1 MPVNQRGEWADAM
14 GLNEDLGRRL
24 RALRHAQDLSLSELS
39 RRSRVGKGTLSE
51 LESGLRNPTLETLYA
66 LTTALGCPLSAV
78 LSDPPSTPWAAGAPL
93 PGVSGSAVTAV
104 LLERHEDGAA
114 VTDVFRVTIRAGAT
128 QESEAHVPGT
138 RESLM
143 VLTGTAVVGPP
154 QDTRTIGPG
163 ASAHWRADAPHIYR
177 APEEDVHGILFV
189 RYPTADR
196 GGGEP
201 GVRGGE
207 GVEAA

>member
-1 MPVNQRGEWADAM
+1 M

-24 RALRHAQDLSLSELS
+24 RALRREQSLSLSELS

-78 LSDPPSTPWAAGAPL
+78 LSDPAPESASGAAL
-93 PGVSGSAVTAV
+93 PGVSGSAVTAM

-114 VTDVFRVTIRAGAT
+114 VTDVFRVTIRAGVT
-128 QESEAHVPGT
+128 QESDAHVPGT
-138 RESLM
+138 GESLM

-154 QDTRTIGPG
+154 HDTTTVGPG
-163 ASAHWRADAPHIYR
+163 ASAHWRADVPHVYS
-177 APEEDVHGILFV
+177 AVDADVHGILFV
-189 RYPTADR
+189 CYPSSPR
-196 GGGEP
+196 
-201 GVRGGE
+201 E
-207 GVEAA
+207 GDGR